1 VYNIPPLIP
10 ISPLESPSSLEC
22 EEKKRFETRIGTT
35 FELEKTFRIHLRQV
49 LECLKRGILSKKSG
63 LAIGPNVTMEK
74 LIMFLNSNEENDKK
88 RIGEVQQL
96 TIEPLEA

>member
-1 VYNIPPLIP
+1 
-10 ISPLESPSSLEC
+10 
-22 EEKKRFETRIGTT
+22 
-35 FELEKTFRIHLRQV
+35 
-49 LECLKRGILSKKSG
+49 LKRGILSKKSG

-74 LIMFLNSNEENDKK
+74 LIVFLNSNEENDKK